1 VVFIFPQ
8 GEEGQRNSPPKCLV
22 GLAECGQGIQTRPVR
37 TYWRQRGT
45 Q

>member
-1 VVFIFPQ
+1 MFICPP
-8 GEEGQRNSPPKCLV
+8 GEAGLRNGAPKCLA
-22 GLAECGQGIQTRPVR
+22 GLAECGQGIENRPVR